1 MKELEQL
8 IQRGGV
14 VEFPHKNKINE
25 YYGEIKLRKAYKEWE
40 SGGEFVVQDQ
50 YLRLHFHDTFEAA
63 YKQFSDIA
71 YSYKNYGYIQSRLNE
86 KGLLTQESEFDLS
99 RPNAELKKM
108 FKIESQLVRSENK
121 KEDE

>member
-14 VEFPHKNKINE
+14 LEFPHKNKINE
-25 YYGEIKLRKAYKEWE
+25 YYGEIILRKALKEWE

-71 YSYKNYGYIQSRLNE
+71 YSHKNHGYIQNRLNE
-86 KGLLTQESEFDLS
+86 KGLLTDESDFDLS
-99 RPNAELKKM
+99 RPNSELKNM
-108 FKIESQLVRSENK
+108 FKAEAKLIRLENEK
-121 KEDE
+121 L